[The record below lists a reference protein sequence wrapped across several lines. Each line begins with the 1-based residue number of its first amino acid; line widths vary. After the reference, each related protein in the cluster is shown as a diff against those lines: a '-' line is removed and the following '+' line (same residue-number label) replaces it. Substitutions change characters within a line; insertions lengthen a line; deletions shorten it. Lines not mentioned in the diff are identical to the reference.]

1 MSSEYLDLIRGSYD
15 AFERGDLDYLIASSD
30 PEIEIV
36 EPPDL
41 PGSQTYRGHDGLI
54 EAVQNWV
61 GEWDEFHLDVERVI
75 DAGRERVI
83 TLVRHHGRGRS
94 SGVPV
99 ESRWVYLHTGRD
111 GKVIRWE
118 MFGTLD
124 DAFAAIG
131 LRKLKGE
138 GRSS

>member
-1 MSSEYLDLIRGSYD
+1 MSTNFVD
-15 AFERGDLDYLIASSD
+15 AVRAGYAAIDRGDFDSLLAGAD
-30 PEIEIV
+30 PEIEIA

-41 PGSQTYRGHDGLI
+41 PEARTYHGHEGLI
-54 EAVQNWV
+54 ESIRRWV
-61 GEWDEFHLDVERVI
+61 GEWEEFHVDVERLI

-83 TLVRHHGRGRS
+83 AFVRHHGRDSS
-94 SGVPV
+94 SGDAV
-99 ESRWVYLHTGRD
+99 ESRWINLHTGRN
-111 GKVIRWE
+111 GKLIRWE

-138 GRSS
+138 N